1 MNNISTY
8 SSAILKMLMDVR
20 EISYFELKRYFE
32 KNKIYPNSKE
42 INDFDLNRE
51 LDKLEEMGIISQDEG
66 IIIFE
71 GI

>member
-1 MNNISTY
+1 
-8 SSAILKMLMDVR
+8 MDVR
-20 EISYFELKRYFE
+20 EISYFELKRHFE

-42 INDFDLNRE
+42 INAFDINKE

-66 IIIFE
+66 MIIFE